1 MKLKSTKF
9 GLTIAVALTGCAL
22 VSSASAATISENPLA
37 PSGNIL
43 VSQLTDLG
51 PGTQANSHD
60 YANNTGPAGQTF
72 QVGSG
77 GIMGS
82 LTIMGR
88 GDSASSW
95 DNGLGGPQPF
105 DGTEQWV
112 LQLGSVN
119 ANGSIFVLDTETAT
133 GFTGPANIADFLTFT
148 LAHPVDLSA
157 GATYEWTVSIDNA
170 AHTGA
175 PWLGWAHSTGDAL
188 TSPGIGSYAMNN
200 DTSMVN
206 PGGGDNNTTP
216 VMGGFAAPNPGNYDY
231 VFAIQGVPEPTT
243 LALIGLGGLGLI
255 VANRRRRA

>member
-43 VSQLTDLG
+43 TSQLTDLG
-51 PGTQANSHD
+51 PGAQDNNRD
-60 YANNTGPAGQTF
+60 YANNQGPAGQTF

-77 GIMGS
+77 GMMGS

-95 DNGLGGPQPF
+95 TSGPDPFLG
-105 DGTEQWV
+105 DETWV
-112 LQLGSVN
+112 IQLGSVN
-119 ANGSIFVLDTETAT
+119 ANGSIFVLDSETAT
-133 GFTGPANIADFLTFT
+133 GFAGPANIADYLTFT
-148 LAHPVDLSA
+148 LAHPVALSA
-157 GATYEWTVSIDNA
+157 GATYEWTVSVDNA
-170 AHTGA
+170 GHN
-175 PWLGWAHSTGDAL
+175 PWIGWAHSTNDAYA
-188 TSPGIGSYAMNN
+188 GGYAMDNN
-200 DTSMVN
+200 TSLAN
-206 PGGGDNNTTP
+206 PGGANGGATP
-216 VMGGFAAPNPGNYDY
+216 VMGGFAAPIPGNYDY